1 MEYQMIVESKHERD
15 SINALQL
22 SDFLQKFRAAY
33 VVALSFAEYVAPI
46 ERDFRFQ
53 SEQHFESLNRSFRE
67 FLRASRSISAVTTLS
82 KQHLPPEYELEF
94 LQISTNSPLK
104 FIGYCTG
111 ASLLA
116 LSLAVSL
123 AGGEADLKT
132 MTFKVQPL
140 ADAVLQITREL
151 RRP

>member
-1 MEYQMIVESKHERD
+1 MIVESDRQSD
-15 SINALQL
+15 RINALQL
-22 SDFLQKFRAAY
+22 ADFLQKFRAAY
-33 VVALSFAEYVAPI
+33 VVALSFVEYMAPPGG
-46 ERDFRFQ
+46 DFPPR
-53 SEQHFESLNRSFRE
+53 SEHDFESLNDSFRK
-67 FLRASRSISAVTTLS
+67 FLRASRNISAVTALS
-82 KQHLPPEYELEF
+82 KQHLPPELELEF
-94 LQISTNSPLK
+94 LRISTNSPLK

-123 AGGEADLKT
+123 AGGEVDLKQ

-140 ADAVLQITREL
+140 ADAVVQITREL